1 MFPLDLTLKFM
12 LQKILFSLLI
22 VFLFADCKPDETEPE
37 FVTILLRIGHKASG
51 KELVKEELIYKD
63 SAGQKYS
70 ITTFNYFIS
79 NIKLR
84 NKEQNIFYQEVD
96 SYHLVKS
103 FLNPNN
109 TEIILKNVP
118 RKKFAEM
125 ELSIGVDSIANKNID
140 KLGQLDPGSDM
151 IWNWEEGYK
160 FFDFTGR
167 YMDGT
172 NLNPFVFH
180 IGGNENYK
188 TLTFSFPALLGN
200 NYDVVKDGQIILEA
214 DASGILGS
222 PNKVDFK
229 VTNNV
234 MSTKVGADKIAE
246 NYANGFL
253 KLVGAN

>member
-1 MFPLDLTLKFM
+1 MF
-12 LQKILFSLLI
+12 QKILFGSLIL
-22 VFLFADCKPDETEPE
+22 FLFSDCKPDENESE

-63 SAGQKYS
+63 SAGQEYS
-70 ITTFNYFIS
+70 IISFNYFIS

-84 NKEQNIFYQEVD
+84 NKEQNVFYQEVD
-96 SYHLVKS
+96 SYHLVKA
-103 FLNPNN
+103 FLNPKN
-109 TEIILKNVP
+109 TEIILRNVP

-125 ELSIGVDSIANKNID
+125 ELSIGLDSVANSSID
-140 KLGQLDPGSDM
+140 KKDQLDAGSGM
-151 IWNWEEGYK
+151 YWPWEGGYK
-160 FFDFTGR
+160 FLDFTGR
-167 YMDGT
+167 YKNGDKQPG
-172 NLNPFVFH
+172 FVFH

-188 TLTFSFPALLGN
+188 TLTFNFRSLLGN

-214 DASGILGS
+214 DAAGILGS

-229 VTNNV
+229 VTNSV
-234 MSTKVGADKIAE
+234 ESTIDGAGKIAE